1 MGGSKGFAYT
11 DLEFETRNRVRA
23 EQALER
29 TEQALERTRLD
40 LERYRER
47 DAKRRRDVVI
57 GTLSSALSWSMLLF
71 AFVGLVWMTMQH

>member
-1 MGGSKGFAYT
+1 MGGSKTYAYT

-29 TEQALERTRLD
+29 TRLD

-47 DAKRRRDVVI
+47 DAQRRRDVI
-57 GTLSSALSWSMLLF
+57 IDTLSSALSWAMLLF
-71 AFVGLVWMTMQH
+71 AFVGLVWLTM